1 MAEHERHDGSDAADR
16 RALQDDDQDGD
27 GAEGKPADDGKAEKQ
42 SSGKQS
48 GDGDQSDEDA
58 KHDEERNRARPFVRV
73 ALVLFVL
80 LLVGGGVYYWL
91 TTRGKETT
99 DDAFTAGRLITI
111 APHVTGYVTELDVND
126 NEFVHQGQLLL
137 RIDQRDYLAARDQ
150 SKASLD
156 SAKSQVQ
163 SSKYGV
169 EVAKQTFPAQLKQ
182 AQGALLMAQAQ
193 EFRAETDYRRQH
205 SIERAATTQ
214 QDIDYSTAALDQ
226 AKAQVIEAQGQVAQ
240 ATPVTPQISTQS
252 TRVDQQSCRAG
263 GGAGGTRSRQPQ
275 PRVDHDP
282 GAQRRL
288 DRAAQRRA
296 RQLRDQRPGAVLDR
310 RARRLDH
317 RQLQGDRD
325 HPDARRP
332 AGADRGRR
340 LSEPAPERPRRQHPA
355 RRRLRLQRLSARE
368 RHRQLRQDRAARA
381 GQDRDRQRPRP
392 AGAAADRHLG
402 RADGGHP
409 MSGESGKPSKDAG
422 WKPKGNPWL
431 IAVVVTL
438 AAFME
443 VLDTTIV
450 NVSLP
455 HIAGDL
461 STSYDDASWA
471 LTSYLAANGIVLTIS
486 GWLGRVIGRKRYF
499 LICIGMF
506 TVCSFLCGVSQSL
519 PELIVFRLLQGL
531 FGGGLQPN
539 QQSIILDTFPPA
551 RRGGAFAITA
561 VATIVAPVL
570 GPTLGGYITDN
581 ASWRWVFF
589 LNVPIGIFTL
599 LAVSALVEDPPWAK
613 KRSAP
618 IDAIGLGLIALG
630 LGCLEVAL
638 DRGED
643 DDWFGSTFICVMA
656 LLALIGIF
664 GAICWLLTAKR
675 PAVDLRVFGDAN
687 FAIGTMGIGVVGVVL
702 YAGAVLIPQFSQQ
715 VIGYTATLAG
725 LVLTPGGVGIIV
737 LIPFVNLAMK
747 RIQTRYII
755 AFGFFVMGVS
765 LLYSGHLIR
774 RPTSGSSWSTGCSRP
789 PRSPSCSC
797 RSARSPTRRCRA
809 A

>member
-1 MAEHERHDGSDAADR
+1 
-16 RALQDDDQDGD
+16 
-27 GAEGKPADDGKAEKQ
+27 
-42 SSGKQS
+42 
-48 GDGDQSDEDA
+48 
-58 KHDEERNRARPFVRV
+58 
-73 ALVLFVL
+73 
-80 LLVGGGVYYWL
+80 
-91 TTRGKETT
+91 
-99 DDAFTAGRLITI
+99 
-111 APHVTGYVTELDVND
+111 
-126 NEFVHQGQLLL
+126 
-137 RIDQRDYLAARDQ
+137 
-150 SKASLD
+150 
-156 SAKSQVQ
+156 
-163 SSKYGV
+163 
-169 EVAKQTFPAQLKQ
+169 
-182 AQGALLMAQAQ
+182 
-193 EFRAETDYRRQH
+193 
-205 SIERAATTQ
+205 
-214 QDIDYSTAALDQ
+214 
-226 AKAQVIEAQGQVAQ
+226 
-240 ATPVTPQISTQS
+240 
-252 TRVDQQSCRAG
+252 
-263 GGAGGTRSRQPQ
+263 
-275 PRVDHDP
+275 
-282 GAQRRL
+282 
-288 DRAAQRRA
+288 
-296 RQLRDQRPGAVLDR
+296 
-310 RARRLDH
+310 
-317 RQLQGDRD
+317 
-325 HPDARRP
+325 
-332 AGADRGRR
+332 
-340 LSEPAPERPRRQHPA
+340 
-355 RRRLRLQRLSARE
+355 
-368 RHRQLRQDRAARA
+368 
-381 GQDRDRQRPRP
+381 
-392 AGAAADRHLG
+392 
-402 RADGGHP
+402 

-422 WKPKGNPWL
+422 WKPKSNPWL

-506 TVCSFLCGVSQSL
+506 TVCSFLCGVSQNL

-551 RRGGAFAITA
+551 KRGGAFAITA

-613 KRSAP
+613 KQSAP
-618 IDAIGLGLIALG
+618 IDAIGLGLITVG

-656 LLALIGIF
+656 LLAVTGIV

-702 YAGAVLIPQFSQQ
+702 YSGAVLIPQFSQQ

-755 AFGFFVMGVS
+755 AFGFFVMGAS
-765 LLYSGHLIR
+765 LLYSGHLIPQTDFRQLVVYRVFQTASLAFLFVPISTVAYQTLPR
-774 RPTSGSSWSTGCSRP
+774 RLNGDASALFSMSRNVFGAIGISASTSLITQRTQSREANMVHWMTP
-789 PRSPSCSC
+789 FHQPFQNYMQTAEGVFRAAGRSPG
-797 RSARSPTRRCRA
+797 A
-809 A
+809 AHAAAQNQLYTQFLKQSSILAYNDSFILISIIAFSVIPFCFLLKPSVGGRPGGGH